1 MLAGMFTTLVLDY
14 STEIAHNCPKIA
26 ADVA

>member
-1 MLAGMFTTLVLDY
+1 MFTTLVLDY